1 MFSVS
6 IYNDFAGDIH
16 RIPQTQRW
24 DLDAREQLTRLRR
37 LDMFQAEI
45 LSDPSSAAPSEGI
58 HGADVQRSGTLRPV
72 NQQNETVN
80 VLPPPPPLILDLSP
94 EREGRAAWVVKQRR
108 AAAVE
113 AVKGARLALQDLED
127 WKAMVLA
134 ERVVVTSFLQRA
146 DPLQAFTVGRA
157 RDGSHD
163 WEDGDS
169 DGYDEGAALTGIDA
183 FGGNWSFLSGAAGP
197 EGVGEVKGEHGRRGS
212 WTTGTMGSSSTDRG
226 DDDGQDP
233 SGGRDSRDRSEPVGF
248 VRALAALDPC
258 MAALRRAS
266 SAAAKSEDRL
276 SVAFDLL
283 REHVKSTLID
293 LMDLETSIPG
303 EGSSGVGGNDDDDDD
318 QGFGGGRAAPSVLL
332 TSAEA
337 AALDV
342 KVCGLLQ
349 RLSGSA
355 DGDPDDG
362 DENGEGRRDG
372 SWNGTGEWDL
382 RATIGSRRRNTRSLA
397 TVYAKSLGGAASATE
412 REVDAAERLTA
423 TAMRM
428 VAGAAAGPLLR
439 ALDDA
444 YQVRETIHHRHNYGD
459 FCVVTLD
466 VQT

>member
-1 MFSVS
+1 
-6 IYNDFAGDIH
+6 
-16 RIPQTQRW
+16 
-24 DLDAREQLTRLRR
+24 
-37 LDMFQAEI
+37 MFQAEI
-45 LSDPSSAAPSEGI
+45 LSDPPSAAPSEGF
-58 HGADVQRSGTLRPV
+58 HGAHVQQSATLRPV
-72 NQQNETVN
+72 NQQNEAGN
-80 VLPPPPPLILDLSP
+80 VLSPPPLILDLSP
-94 EREGRAAWVVKQRR
+94 EREGRAAWAVKQRR

-134 ERVVVTSFLQRA
+134 ERVVVTSFLRRA
-146 DPLQAFTVGRA
+146 DPLRAFTVGRA

-169 DGYDEGAALTGIDA
+169 EGDDEGAALTGIDA

-197 EGVGEVKGEHGRRGS
+197 EGVGEARGGNGRRGS
-212 WTTGTMGSSSTDRG
+212 WTTGTLGSSSTDRG

-233 SGGRDSRDRSEPVGF
+233 SGGRDSRDRSGPVGF

-303 EGSSGVGGNDDDDDD
+303 EGSFGIGGNGDGDDDDD
-318 QGFGGGRAAPSVLL
+318 QGFGEGRVAPSALL

-349 RLSGSA
+349 RLSGGA
-355 DGDPDDG
+355 DGDPDDSG
-362 DENGEGRRDG
+362 EIGEGRSDG
-372 SWNGTGEWDL
+372 ENGTGEWDL
-382 RATIGSRRRNTRSLA
+382 LATIGNRRRNTRSLA
-397 TVYAKSLGGAASATE
+397 TVYARSLGGAASATE
-412 REVDAAERLTA
+412 REVDAAERLTVN
-423 TAMRM
+423 AMRM

-444 YQVRETIHHRHNYGD
+444 YQVRETRHNRPRCKKPQLLRGVLR
-459 FCVVTLD
+459 CTL
-466 VQT
+466 VY